1 VATARTVDRTA
12 EEFADILCS
21 DPEWVDLEFAE
32 IVAGLRNAP
41 QTTAEQA
48 WPPEHDPSHSGGRD
62 RRLPSGWI
70 GSTPSRSS
78 IRSPPSVSAG

>member
-1 VATARTVDRTA
+1 VPAARTVDRTA

-41 QTTAEQA
+41 HTTAEQA
-48 WPPEHDPSHSGGRD
+48 WPPEHDLPHSGGRD
-62 RRLPSGWI
+62 PRLPSGWI
-70 GSTPSRSS
+70 GSAPSRSS
-78 IRSPPSVSAG
+78 IRSPPSVSVG